1 MWTVI
6 CARPPKPPRRKIEK
20 RGDGDRHKRRRIKTD
35 TKGEP
40 VTATPSKSSSLSPLP
55 SPINQS
61 LSSEISSPCPSPLNR
76 VDETLA
82 PQAISSIPPPPLS
95 YVISPA
101 NNPPI
106 IGVLGARLRYPHLG
120 ITATSTWTNA
130 SVITAK
136 VELEDVLAAGVK
148 AEYIG
153 TFAPKTGLKAQKG
166 NLYFKQGAFH
176 ARAFGEFTPATGNV
190 NATVDGVVA
199 HEGFLVGGE
208 AGFDVQKAAL
218 TRYAAAFGYQTPAYS
233 AAITATNSLSIFAAS
248 YYHRVNPAVE
258 AGVKAA
264 YDTKSNSTV
273 GIEVATKYKID
284 PTAFAKVK
292 LNDRGIVSLAYNAKI
307 NSGFT
312 FGIGASLD
320 AQKLNEAGHKIGT
333 SFVFE
338 G

>member
-1 MWTVI
+1 MAPSAFSDIAKSSNDLINRDFYHATAATLEVKLKSPDGLAI
-6 CARPPKPPRRKIEK
+6 TAKGTSPH
-20 RGDGDRHKRRRIKTD
+20 DGDIAGSVEGKK
-35 TKGEP
+35 
-40 VTATPSKSSSLSPLP
+40 
-55 SPINQS
+55 
-61 LSSEISSPCPSPLNR
+61 
-76 VDETLA
+76 
-82 PQAISSIPPPPLS
+82 
-95 YVISPA
+95 
-101 NNPPI
+101 I
-106 IGVLGARLRYPHLG
+106 IQKG

-130 SVITAK
+130 SVATVK
-136 VELEDVLAAGVK
+136 LELDDILAAGVK

-153 TFAPKTGLKAQKG
+153 TYAPKTGLKAQKG

-176 ARAFGEFTPATGNV
+176 ARAFGEYTPATGNV

-218 TRYAAAFGYQTPAYS
+218 TRYAAAFGYVTPVYS
-233 AAITATNSLSIFAAS
+233 MAVTATNSLSVFTAG

-264 YDTKSNSTV
+264 YDTKTNSTV

-284 PTAFAKVK
+284 PTAFAKFK
-292 LNDRGIVSLAYNAKI
+292 LNDRGIVSLAYNARI

-333 SFVFE
+333 SFTFE